1 MEKALGL
8 SLCSQVQVHM
18 SRGRPG
24 DSEIWNVGVQKMKL
38 GNFQGVGSLEL
49 PGKTTLS
56 ERGPVQLGT
65 HSCLCW
71 GLSECTQPKPFL
83 QLPLVSKSSWEW
95 LIGSQVGLTPL
106 LLHKQKT
113 CQWVDPV
120 LVRAETKQCL
130 LRW

>member
-8 SLCSQVQVHM
+8 SLCPQVQVHM

-24 DSEIWNVGVQKMKL
+24 DSEISSVRVHEMKL
-38 GNFQGVGSLEL
+38 GDFLDVGSLEL

-56 ERGPVQLGT
+56 ERGPLQLGT

-83 QLPLVSKSSWEW
+83 Q
-95 LIGSQVGLTPL
+95 IPL
-106 LLHKQKT
+106 LFKNHPGHGSLEAK
-113 CQWVDPV
+113 W
-120 LVRAETKQCL
+120 ASL
-130 LRW
+130 LSSCINGRLLSVGRPCVGQRGDQAMAL